1 MVGGPS
7 EVYASSGAAVFC
19 AGMNPLSLKDLLK
32 GCLLVAFFENLP
44 VLLLLIKLV
53 ALGIVQANLTLLSF
67 AQPFPSGDKGCAN
80 RPFNSLYEPFG
91 SPCRGQKR
99 NSNRFAIRLADH
111 QRSSPAAELRIFVRD
126 KPQGHTMLDACSMLM
141 EPQGHTNRC
150 LMLIARNL
158 LGLLL
163 MGTQGP
169 MLDAVMIILFI
180 RLWTG
185 STLERFPSGLWRKS
199 CDHHWHL
206 MNDHNDRD
214 YHL

>member
-1 MVGGPS
+1 MEKVGCTRQY
-7 EVYASSGAAVFC
+7 ESG
-19 AGMNPLSLKDLLK
+19 LSLR
-32 GCLLVAFFENLP
+32 
-44 VLLLLIKLV
+44 
-53 ALGIVQANLTLLSF
+53 SF
-67 AQPFPSGDKGCAN
+67 AQPFPSGDKGCTN
-80 RPFNSLYEPFG
+80 RPFNSLYDPFG

-99 NSNRFAIRLADH
+99 SSNRYAIRLADH
-111 QRSSPAAELRIFVRD
+111 QRSTPAAELRIFVRD
-126 KPQGHTMLDACSMLM
+126 EPQGHTMLDACSMLM

-158 LGLLL
+158 LRLLL

-180 RLWTG
+180 RLWKG
-185 STLERFPSGLWRKS
+185 STLERFPLGLWRKS

>member
-44 VLLLLIKLV
+44 VLLLLIKRA

-80 RPFNSLYEPFG
+80 RPFNSLYDPFG

-99 NSNRFAIRLADH
+99 CSNRYAIRLADH
-111 QRSSPAAELRIFVRD
+111 QRSTPCSKLRFFVRD
-126 KPQGHTMLDACSMLM
+126 
-141 EPQGHTNRC
+141 EPQGHDAGC

-158 LGLLL
+158 QELLF
-163 MGTQGP
+163 MGTQGY
-169 MLDAVMIILFI
+169 DAGW
-180 RLWTG
+180 LWGRIAGFAADGSAGTG
-185 STLERFPSGLWRKS
+185 
-199 CDHHWHL
+199 
-206 MNDHNDRD
+206 
-214 YHL
+214 

>member
-1 MVGGPS
+1 MP
-7 EVYASSGAAVFC
+7 
-19 AGMNPLSLKDLLK
+19 
-32 GCLLVAFFENLP
+32 
-44 VLLLLIKLV
+44 
-53 ALGIVQANLTLLSF
+53 
-67 AQPFPSGDKGCAN
+67 
-80 RPFNSLYEPFG
+80 
-91 SPCRGQKR
+91 
-99 NSNRFAIRLADH
+99 
-111 QRSSPAAELRIFVRD
+111 
-126 KPQGHTMLDACSMLM
+126 DACSMLM

-185 STLERFPSGLWRKS
+185 STLERFPLGLWRKS

>member
-1 MVGGPS
+1 MPDACS
-7 EVYASSGAAVFC
+7 
-19 AGMNPLSLKDLLK
+19 MLM
-32 GCLLVAFFENLP
+32 
-44 VLLLLIKLV
+44 
-53 ALGIVQANLTLLSF
+53 
-67 AQPFPSGDKGCAN
+67 
-80 RPFNSLYEPFG
+80 EPHG
-91 SPCRGQKR
+91 Y
-99 NSNRFAIRLADH
+99 D
-111 QRSSPAAELRIFVRD
+111 EE
-126 KPQGHTMLDACSMLM
+126 CSMLM
-141 EPQGHTNRC
+141 EPQGHTNGC

-185 STLERFPSGLWRKS
+185 STPERFPLGLWRKS

-206 MNDHNDRD
+206 MNVHNDRD

>member
-44 VLLLLIKLV
+44 VLLLLIKRA

-80 RPFNSLYEPFG
+80 RPFNSLYDPFG

-99 NSNRFAIRLADH
+99 CSNRYAIWLADH
-111 QRSSPAAELRIFVRD
+111 
-126 KPQGHTMLDACSMLM
+126 
-141 EPQGHTNRC
+141 
-150 LMLIARNL
+150 
-158 LGLLL
+158 
-163 MGTQGP
+163 
-169 MLDAVMIILFI
+169 
-180 RLWTG
+180 
-185 STLERFPSGLWRKS
+185 
-199 CDHHWHL
+199 
-206 MNDHNDRD
+206 
-214 YHL
+214 

>member
-1 MVGGPS
+1 MKANFHCAHLHNLSPQGTGDVPTALSIVFTTPSVPLVGDRN
-7 EVYASSGAAVFC
+7 GAQTA
-19 AGMNPLSLKDLLK
+19 
-32 GCLLVAFFENLP
+32 
-44 VLLLLIKLV
+44 
-53 ALGIVQANLTLLSF
+53 
-67 AQPFPSGDKGCAN
+67 
-80 RPFNSLYEPFG
+80 SLYG
-91 SPCRGQKR
+91 WRTIRGLRQ
-99 NSNRFAIRLADH
+99 
-111 QRSSPAAELRIFVRD
+111 QRSCSFLCGDE
-126 KPQGHTMLDACSMLM
+126 PQGHTMPDACSMLM

-180 RLWTG
+180 RLWKG

-206 MNDHNDRD
+206 MNGHNDRD

>member
-44 VLLLLIKLV
+44 VLLLLIKRA

-80 RPFNSLYEPFG
+80 RPFNSLYDPFG

-99 NSNRFAIRLADH
+99 CSNRYAIWLADH
-111 QRSSPAAELRIFVRD
+111 QRSTPAAELRFFVRD
-126 KPQGHTMLDACSMLM
+126 EPHGHTIQDVCCLLDAC
-141 EPQGHTNRC
+141 C
-150 LMLIARNL
+150 LLELLFEGTADKMDGALRNL
-158 LGLLL
+158 L
-163 MGTQGP
+163 
-169 MLDAVMIILFI
+169 ILSSYS
-180 RLWTG
+180 L
-185 STLERFPSGLWRKS
+185 
-199 CDHHWHL
+199 
-206 MNDHNDRD
+206 
-214 YHL
+214 

>member
-1 MVGGPS
+1 M
-7 EVYASSGAAVFC
+7 
-19 AGMNPLSLKDLLK
+19 
-32 GCLLVAFFENLP
+32 
-44 VLLLLIKLV
+44 
-53 ALGIVQANLTLLSF
+53 Q
-67 AQPFPSGDKGCAN
+67 
-80 RPFNSLYEPFG
+80 
-91 SPCRGQKR
+91 
-99 NSNRFAIRLADH
+99 
-111 QRSSPAAELRIFVRD
+111 
-126 KPQGHTMLDACSMLM
+126 DACSMLM
-141 EPQGHTNRC
+141 EPQGYDEEC

-169 MLDAVMIILFI
+169 MLDAVMKILFI